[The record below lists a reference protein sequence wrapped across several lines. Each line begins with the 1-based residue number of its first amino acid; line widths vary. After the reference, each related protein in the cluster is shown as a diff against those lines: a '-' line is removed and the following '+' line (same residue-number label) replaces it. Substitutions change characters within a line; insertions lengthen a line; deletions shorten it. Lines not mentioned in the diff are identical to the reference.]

1 MLLKKYL
8 FADCPEQVSLSVIES
23 SSFLSESK
31 EKWGP
36 QNALSAI
43 SSSSTGF
50 WHSNK
55 GDFNPWLAVKMPDVN
70 NVIVV
75 KVTDRTDDFQN
86 RFKNVEVSVGT
97 SSSINSD
104 SKISCGLKSYKGV
117 ASTTYR

>member
-1 MLLKKYL
+1 M

-23 SSFLSESK
+23 SSILSENK

-36 QNALSAI
+36 QNALSNV
-43 SSSSTGF
+43 SSLSTGF
-50 WHSNK
+50 WHSNN
-55 GDFNPWLAVKMPDVN
+55 GDFNPWLAVKMPDVY

>member
-1 MLLKKYL
+1 MLLKYL
-8 FADCPEQVSLSVIES
+8 FADSPEQVSLSVIES

-86 RFKNVEVSVGT
+86 RFKNVEVSVGN

-104 SKISCGLKSYKGV
+104 SKISCGLKSYKEGV
-117 ASTTYR
+117 IAAYR